1 MSENKPLSE
10 AVERL
15 DTDFYLYNGPIMRS
29 AVLGVIESVN
39 AAKTREQAT
48 LLLVTNGGDPDAAF
62 KIARYF
68 QLRYSHFTVLIAGV
82 CKSAGTLLAIG
93 ANELAFT
100 PFGELGPL
108 DIQMTKVDRFEQMQ
122 SGLVITDALNTLEE
136 RAMELVF
143 KTTAGLVEQNQG
155 MVSFTAATQV
165 AMESMKAI
173 YSPVLA
179 RIDPEEIGTRS
190 RAMRIAQ
197 DYGKRLQAAS
207 KNLNVDTLRLL
218 AETYSSHSF
227 VIDQIEAES
236 LFRNVR
242 SATDVEKAVV
252 AELRQFARYQQ
263 GGEIQF
269 HALHTKQDQDG
280 SGDPDDRTDGER
292 DSPGDGGNFAGADE
306 APVVEADEQGA
317 GELPGSNLEPET
329 IS

>member
-1 MSENKPLSE
+1 MPDSQQQKKVME
-10 AVERL
+10 AVAQL
-15 DTDFYLYNGPIMRS
+15 DTDFYIYNGAIMRS
-29 AVLGVIESVN
+29 AVLTVAETVSS
-39 AAKTREQAT
+39 AKRRDRAT

-68 QLRYSHFTVLIAGV
+68 QHRYSHFTVLIAGV

-143 KTTAGLVEQNQG
+143 KTTAGLIEQNQG

-165 AMESMKAI
+165 AIESMKSI
-173 YSPVLA
+173 YAPVLA

-207 KNLNVDTLRLL
+207 KNLNTETLRLL

-242 SATDVEKAVV
+242 SATDVEKDIVN
-252 AELRQFARYQQ
+252 ELRQFARYQ

-269 HALHTKQDQDG
+269 HALHSTNDQADTEEA
-280 SGDPDDRTDGER
+280 DDRDDGEGN
-292 DSPGDGGNFAGADE
+292 SPGDGGNPQGADGPPGVE
-306 APVVEADEQGA
+306 APE
-317 GELPGSNLEPET
+317 SNQ
-329 IS
+329 

>member
-1 MSENKPLSE
+1 MPDTEQLAEDVAK
-10 AVERL
+10 L
-15 DTDFYLYNGPIMRS
+15 DTDFYLYNGAIMRS
-29 AVLGVIESVN
+29 AVLMVVEKIS
-39 AAKTREQAT
+39 ASKRRDRAT

-68 QLRYSHFTVLIAGV
+68 QHRYAHFTVLVAGV

-143 KTTAGLVEQNQG
+143 KTTAGLIEQNQG

-165 AMESMKAI
+165 AIESMKSI
-173 YSPVLA
+173 YAPVLA

-207 KNLNVDTLRLL
+207 KNLNADTLRLL

-242 SATDVEKAVV
+242 SATDVEMDIIN
-252 AELRQFARYQQ
+252 ELRQFARYQ

-269 HALHTKQDQDG
+269 HALHETNAHAV
-280 SGDPDDRTDGER
+280 SGETDDRTDGEGN
-292 DSPGDGGNFAGADE
+292 SPRDGGNSAGADGSAGPE
-306 APVVEADEQGA
+306 APIADSGPVQ
-317 GELPGSNLEPET
+317 PPR
-329 IS
+329 